1 MYYVLLF
8 LLYLCFSYL
17 AWKNFNFV
25 LCFIFLLLPT
35 YRVQFEIFN
44 IPFNFLSGLIWVLIL
59 IFFIKNFSA
68 IPNIFKNIKE
78 KLKNKDNIFYSLRR
92 PIILILIS
100 SYIAVFVSS
109 DYMKALGIF
118 KSYFL
123 ESLFFFVIL
132 VSSLKDKKDIK
143 RCIYFLQI
151 LAFLIFGLAIYQ
163 RLTGNLI
170 FNTTD
175 ILEQNRV
182 TTFFGYPN
190 ANGLILLP
198 IFFLTFINLLSD
210 KKIWLKI
217 FNILTLILSFIV
229 IYLAK
234 SESAIIAIFAG
245 LIIFA
250 VFKIIKNKKFIL
262 ISSISII
269 ILAFLFPFV
278 TKAPKTIDLP
288 DAYQY
293 NLKQKILLQDL
304 SGQIRRQ
311 MYFETKNYLKDNI
324 MFGAG
329 LVGYQSKIIDYH
341 KFDYVETFLY
351 PHSIFLNIWV
361 SLGLFGLVGFFWL
374 SILFILKLVNDL
386 SKTNFILL
394 VTFLAI
400 IIQGIVEVPYFKNDL
415 SIIWWFVFAIYL
427 INSKRNTNL
436 SIDNY

>member
-25 LCFIFLLLPT
+25 LSLVFLLLPT
-35 YRVQFEIFN
+35 YRVQFEVFGF
-44 IPFNFLSGLIWVLIL
+44 PFNFLSGIVWILIL
-59 IFFIKNFSA
+59 VFFIKNFRV
-68 IPNIFKNIKE
+68 IPNIFKNVKE
-78 KLKNKDNIFYSLRR
+78 KLRNKNNIFYSFRW
-92 PIILILIS
+92 PIIFILVS
-100 SYIAVFVSS
+100 SYVAVFISS

-132 VSSLKDKKDIK
+132 VSSFKYKKDIK
-143 RCIYFLQI
+143 RSIYFLQI
-151 LAFLIFGLAIYQ
+151 LVFFIFGLAIYQ
-163 RLTGNLI
+163 RFTGNLI

-175 ILEQNRV
+175 VLEQNRV

-198 IFFLTFINLLSD
+198 IFFLSFINLLSD
-210 KKIWLKI
+210 KKIWLKM
-217 FNILTLILSFIV
+217 FNILTLVLSFVV

-234 SESAIIAIFAG
+234 SESAIVAIFAG
-245 LIIFA
+245 LIIFV

-262 ISSISII
+262 ISSILI
-269 ILAFLFPFV
+269 ILLALLFPFV
-278 TKAPKTIDLP
+278 VKPPKIIDLP
-288 DAYQY
+288 DAYSY

-311 MYFETKNYLKDNI
+311 MYFETKNYLKDNVV
-324 MFGAG
+324 FGAG
-329 LVGYQSKIIDYH
+329 LVGYQSEIINYH
-341 KFDYVETFLY
+341 KFNYVETFLY
-351 PHSIFLNIWV
+351 PHSIFMNFWV
-361 SLGLFGLVGFFWL
+361 SLGLFGLIGFLWL
-374 SILFILKLVNDL
+374 IVLFVLKLTKDL
-386 SKTNFILL
+386 SKNNLILL
-394 VTFLAI
+394 VTFLVI

-427 INSKRNTNL
+427 IYNKHDANL